1 MTTRRHLVRPNS
13 VPQHACLSRPLCTTH
28 TQRRAGGV
36 PEAGEDC
43 LSPQGEFRS
52 QRKEY
57 RLLGRGFVER
67 AVVDQPF
74 LKQSQ
79 PDGQFF

>member
-13 VPQHACLSRPLCTTH
+13 VPQHECLSRPLCTTH

-43 LSPQGEFRS
+43 LSDRRERVPQPAEGIPPARP
-52 QRKEY
+52 RVC
-57 RLLGRGFVER
+57 GTG
-67 AVVDQPF
+67 
-74 LKQSQ
+74 
-79 PDGQFF
+79 GG